1 MLFLLCFK
9 RNLLILI
16 IKKNEI
22 STKMLFM
29 KTSLHLV
36 LAIVVLFFT
45 FGMSSND
52 AFGQR
57 NPQAPESEYSRPSV
71 TMFFATFPGDNNS
84 EKAALSAKK
93 IAFTDKYFNH
103 NLNEISIELPR
114 SFKDLS
120 YEAKKTELKKYLEKE
135 GVGRK
140 MIAKW
145 FSRQPDGMFNLDYIH
160 QCGLYNASDQD
171 VMMSDAAKRGEAVL
185 FDAGEKLVNKTYVLV
200 LSPKELVYSDDEI
213 SHGWAATYDIFLF
226 KLDFDNDVVSRFYA
240 QWPFDDDPEDVK
252 NEKIAAFDTLS
263 FSLTPFYGKQGMSA
277 TGTETYALIKKP
289 KTSDQLL
296 DETTKQMYED
306 ALFNID
312 KDLEPFRVKMNVSG
326 THPIRSKI
334 GKKEGLRCDQR
345 YFVYEYV
352 WNEKTGT
359 AEIDRKAVVRATGK
373 IADNRGVATGESGES
388 RFYQVYGGTVRPGMV
403 MQQRNDAGLSLIAG
417 YEVGGIGGF
426 DAQLW
431 FRAGM
436 FLNVP
441 SLYLMA
447 DIGFDAQTYED
458 TYFAE
463 DDFTFLRYSFGLGKG
478 IRLARIVELTPY
490 AAYGIES
497 TSTDVYKDI
506 STSYIKGGGILGINI
521 THNFSIMGHLNFYAP
536 FGNVDTETEDG
547 DKVTEDFTWTD
558 QFTDRSGMSMM
569 FGLRLEF

>member
-1 MLFLLCFK
+1 
-9 RNLLILI
+9 
-16 IKKNEI
+16 
-22 STKMLFM
+22 M
-29 KTSLHLV
+29 KTSLHYV
-36 LAIVVLFFT
+36 LGIVFLFLT
-45 FGMSSND
+45 YGMSSKD
-52 AFGQR
+52 AFGQD
-57 NPQAPESEYSRPSV
+57 NPQKSESEYSRPSV
-71 TMFFATFPGDNNS
+71 TLFFTTFPGDNNS

-103 NLNEISIELPR
+103 NLNEISIELNKN
-114 SFKDLS
+114 FKDLS
-120 YEAKKTELKKYLEKE
+120 YDAKKIELKKYLDKE
-135 GVGRK
+135 GIGRK

-171 VMMSDAAKRGEAVL
+171 VMMSGAAKRGEAVL

-200 LSPKELVYSDDEI
+200 ISPKELIYSDDKT
-213 SHGWAATYDIFLF
+213 SHGWSSTFDVFLY
-226 KLDFDNDVVSRFYA
+226 KLNFDSEVVSRFYE
-240 QWPFDDDPEDVK
+240 QWPFDDDPANIKDA
-252 NEKIAAFDTLS
+252 KIAAFDTLS
-263 FSLTPFYGKQGMSA
+263 FSLSSFYGKQGMSA
-277 TGTETYALIKKP
+277 TSTEIYALTKNP

-296 DETTKQMYED
+296 DEAVKQMYDD

-359 AEIDRKAVVRATGK
+359 ADQNRKAVVRATGK
-373 IADNRGVATGESGES
+373 ITDNRGVATGASGES
-388 RFYQVYGGTVRPGMV
+388 KFYQVYGGTVRQGMV
-403 MQQRNDAGLSLIAG
+403 MQQRNDFGLSLIAG

-458 TYFAE
+458 TYFTE

-497 TSTDVYKDI
+497 TSTDHYKDI
-506 STSYIKGGGILGINI
+506 STSYMKGGGILGINI
-521 THNFSIMGHLNFYAP
+521 THNLSIMGHLNFYAP

-558 QFTDRSGMSMM
+558 QFTDRSGMSLM